1 MNIGIIVYSR
11 NGHTRLAATKLK
23 EALSAAGHG
32 VSFVELETVGPLPR
46 SARTA
51 ELKSI
56 PALDA
61 YEAVVLACPVQ
72 GGVPAPPM
80 RVYLEQV
87 ASLQGKKV
95 ALLVGGFFP
104 AGWGRNQT
112 VAALKAMC
120 ESKGATVLGAA
131 TVRWSSLRRKR
142 QIAEAVESL
151 CALL

>member
-11 NGHTRLAATKLK
+11 NGHTRMAAARLR
-23 EALSAAGHG
+23 EALSAAGHA
-32 VSFVELETVGPLPR
+32 VTLVELETVGPLPR
-46 SARTA
+46 SATTA

-56 PALDA
+56 PSVDA